1 MNYPY
6 TAEPFQTFGFGTN
19 VVYVCDSECADEIH
33 AGIIDEMTTC
43 EVESTEHAACASC
56 GRILI
61 MGGVLTY
68 AHYKN
73 DEDE

>member
-19 VVYVCDSECADEIH
+19 IVYVCDDRCADDIQ
-33 AGIIDEMTTC
+33 AGIIDEMTTA
-43 EVESTEHAACASC
+43 EVESTEHAACAAC

-61 MGGVLTY
+61 MGGQLTY

-73 DEDE
+73 DEE

>member
-6 TAEPFQTFGFGTN
+6 TAEPYQTFGFGTN
-19 VVYVCDSECADEIH
+19 VVYVCDAECADEIK
-33 AGIIDEMTTC
+33 AGIIDEMTDG
-43 EVESTEHAACASC
+43 EVASCEHAQCEAC

-61 MGGVLTY
+61 MGGQLTY

-73 DEDE
+73 DQG